1 VQFRYDAVSA
11 AGARESGAIAARDER
26 GALKALAAQG
36 LTVLAIAED
45 ASASRAQASRARRRI
60 RAGDRAL
67 AVRQLAG
74 LIEGGVT
81 LPNALA
87 SVAQNSESGA
97 VAFELNAVKDA
108 VVSGVSLNDAF
119 AKASKLFPS
128 VERQVVVAGAE
139 AGDLSRVLL
148 RLADYFEARDVLRG
162 RLIGALVYPALVGV
176 VAFAVIIALLVFVMP
191 QIIAAF
197 SQTKQALP
205 WLTRALIAVA
215 NFMKTYGAYVGV
227 ATLAMSTL
235 LVWLARG
242 PMKVRALALLQ
253 RLPLIGPLTQSA
265 DEVRTLST
273 LAMLVESAVP
283 LPRALSAAADT
294 ARFERNARRYRA
306 TREAI
311 ERGSGVAQSLADT
324 QAVDGMTLELV
335 RQGEAVGAV
344 AAAFA
349 KAAHLKNQSLER
361 RLQWFATLVEPV
373 MILILGAIV
382 LVLVLAVMLPI
393 VTLNT
398 TVR

>member
-1 VQFRYDAVSA
+1 MQFRYDAVSA
-11 AGARESGAIAARDER
+11 DGVRERGSITARDER
-26 GALKALAAQG
+26 AALKALAAQR
-36 LTVLAIAED
+36 LTVLAIGED
-45 ASASRAQASRARRRI
+45 ASAAQAQAMRGRGRI
-60 RAGDRAL
+60 RANDRSL
-67 AVRQLAG
+67 AVRQLSG

-87 SVAQNSESGA
+87 SVAQNSESSA
-97 VAFELNAVKDA
+97 VAFALNAVKDA
-108 VVSGVSLNDAF
+108 VSSGASLDDSF
-119 AKASKLFPS
+119 AKASKLFPA

-148 RLADYFEARDVLRG
+148 RLADYFEARDALRG
-162 RLIGALVYPALVGV
+162 RLIGALVYPTLVGV
-176 VAFAVIIALLVFVMP
+176 VAFAVIVALLVFVMP

-205 WLTRALIAVA
+205 WLTRALIGAA
-215 NFMKTYGAYVGV
+215 NFMKAYGAYAGV
-227 ATLAMSTL
+227 VIVAAMALLA
-235 LVWLARG
+235 WLARG
-242 PMKVRALALLQ
+242 PMKQRALAALL
-253 RLPLIGPLTQSA
+253 RVPLVGSLAQSA

-273 LAMLVESAVP
+273 LAMLTESAVP
-283 LPRALSAAADT
+283 LPRALSAAAQT
-294 ARFERNARRYRA
+294 ARFPRNARRYAA

-311 ERGSGVAQSLADT
+311 ERGDGVAQSLADA

-335 RQGEAVGAV
+335 RQGENVGAV
-344 AAAFA
+344 AAAFS
-349 KAAHLKNQSLER
+349 KAAHLKNQALER